1 MTKAIVTMVM
11 AAASMQAET
20 LIAKV
25 HFPFAASGV
34 KMPAGAYRVVPTAQ
48 GSFSVENEVTGKKV
62 VLMGFSSAS
71 DRNRATAGLH
81 LGFACAA
88 SGCALTQVWLAD
100 RGIENGKVR
109 RELEATSGSVQVAT
123 VAMTR

>member
-1 MTKAIVTMVM
+1 MTKAIVTMLM

-34 KMPAGAYRVVPTAQ
+34 KMPAGAYRVTPTAQ
-48 GSFSVENEVTGKKV
+48 GSISVQNQATGKSV

-71 DRNRATAGLH
+71 GRDRTAAGSH

-88 SGCALTQVWLAD
+88 SGCALTQVWMSD
-100 RGIENGKVR
+100 RGVENQKVR
-109 RELEATSGSVQVAT
+109 RELESTSGPVQVAV
-123 VAMTR
+123 VAMSR

>member
-1 MTKAIVTMVM
+1 
-11 AAASMQAET
+11 
-20 LIAKV
+20 
-25 HFPFAASGV
+25 
-34 KMPAGAYRVVPTAQ
+34 
-48 GSFSVENEVTGKKV
+48 VENEVTGKKV

-71 DRNRATAGLH
+71 GRDRTAPGSH

-109 RELEATSGSVQVAT
+109 RELEATSGPVQVAV
-123 VAMTR
+123 VAMRR